1 MKVDNS
7 PDDDDLVFRLILDSE
22 ERSDVSGP
30 SSTKDLSQAAVQ
42 RLACLKLALESI
54 RIASSGDATPI
65 ENLDELSC
73 VENHNAS
80 SRFDLSLSSRFEFIR
95 RLGAGGFGVVIL
107 ALDKQLQCNVALKVP
122 RPDVLLTKTLVK
134 RFLREAQNVA
144 RLSHPNIVPLL
155 GTDDSSDTPTIVYYY
170 CEGPT
175 LAQWIVGQ
183 SKPITAHI
191 AARIGVLLAEG
202 VQHAHSRGILHRD
215 LKPSNVLLEQSSA
228 GDVLH
233 GFRDGETVW
242 IPRITDFGI
251 SKVLEETD
259 GQTQAGTVMGTL
271 EYMPPEQ
278 ISGRTNDIGTHS
290 DIYSLGV
297 ILYQLLAGEVPYSRS
312 QASARGHQSLVGS
325 STPSIRKVRPD
336 VPRDLDAILQKCM
349 SAHEKD
355 RYATAAELIPE
366 LKNFL
371 TNRPIL
377 ARPAGPFARLQKW
390 MRRQPLAASLAAA
403 CTVMATVGLIALVV
417 TDQKTRAM
425 NDQLGFTNANLAKA
439 VLDADHERDLAR
451 QSARELRLQN
461 YCEDLSA
468 ADQALRSGDI
478 SRYDFLLRRQ
488 IALSPS
494 DDLRDSAWNYLWQ
507 KGHRSSKVVHRGK
520 TPLYCVRFSPDGTRV
535 AVSGAD
541 GIVRVFES
549 SQWKEV
555 HAWDA
560 LQSEV
565 NGVDFSSDGQ
575 LIATAGDDGS
585 IAVWDEA
592 SGNRLSRFHAHKGH
606 AFQALFMDSKTLVTC
621 GEEPTIK
628 IWNWPEGLLV
638 GKLEGHTETVQS
650 LALNRELGQ
659 LYSGGSDGKRKMWD
673 LIGRQPM
680 AEFVDHEAR
689 ILRVIG
695 TSKNIGYFGAVDGAL
710 GYESLEST
718 SAPGVLPK
726 RARSAIEAISLR
738 GDEQQIAYGTRE
750 GVIDLLGLTN
760 EGLPDSAATPP
771 WYGHDGRVFDLAYS
785 PDGKTLT
792 SVGEDGVFRIWPQ
805 QEEPSRLSYTQP
817 NMTRKGPFWGMQCE
831 STSNE
836 LLIYGADRNVFGWNL
851 VKNEHFAMAANNIT
865 ISRLA
870 VSRANNM
877 VFTGDNEGNLR
888 AWSQKGQELK
898 MDWEFAWPTGP
909 QIVSALVCSEGS
921 REIAIASGEERS
933 AICLIDSQSGIELRR
948 LVPPDYLPGDFVHNL
963 AYSASGDRLAIA
975 INNRV
980 LLWNRNEDQFVAL
993 EGHTDM
999 VNDVCFDRSAGL
1011 LYSSSMDRTCR
1022 IWDIDKGTCISVLK
1036 HPNAGVGSVVCS
1048 PDGRSILTSDDSG
1061 HTYVW
1066 HSQARRLLFELNPEV
1081 GGVSLSRQW
1090 VGDWLIR
1097 RVDYQSLRVERFEP
1111 FKSPSLGNAVKHF
1124 DQ

>member
-1 MKVDNS
+1 MKGDNS
-7 PDDDDLVFRLILDSE
+7 PDDDDLVFRILLECE

-30 SSTKDLSQAAVQ
+30 SSTKDLSQAAAR
-42 RLACLKLALESI
+42 RLACLKEALESI

-65 ENLDELSC
+65 ENLDEFSS
-73 VENHNAS
+73 VEDHHLA

-95 RLGAGGFGVVIL
+95 RLGSGGFGVVIL
-107 ALDKQLQCNVALKVP
+107 AQDKQLQCNVALKVP

-155 GTDDSSDTPTIVYYY
+155 GTDDSSDIPTIVYYY

-175 LAQWIVGQ
+175 LAQWIAGQ
-183 SKPITAHI
+183 SKPITAQI

-312 QASARGHQSLVGS
+312 QASARGHQSLGDS
-325 STPSIRKVRPD
+325 SSPSVRKVRPD

-349 SAHEKD
+349 SADERG

-366 LKNFL
+366 LQNFL

-377 ARPAGPFARLQKW
+377 ARPADPLSRIQKW
-390 MRRQPLAASLAAA
+390 MRRQPLAASLAVT
-403 CTVMATVGLIALVV
+403 CTAMVAVGLIAMVV
-417 TDQKTRAM
+417 TDQRTRAV
-425 NDQLGFTNANLAKA
+425 NDQLLITNANLAKA
-439 VLDADHERDLAR
+439 VNDADRERDLAS
-451 QSARELRLQN
+451 QSARELRLQT

-468 ADQALRSGDI
+468 ADQALRSGDV

-488 IALSPS
+488 IAISPS

-507 KGHRSSKVVHRGK
+507 KGHRSSKVVHRGT

-535 AVSGAD
+535 VVSGAD
-541 GIVRVFES
+541 GMVRVFEP

-565 NGVDFSSDGQ
+565 NGIDFSADGQ
-575 LIATAGDDGS
+575 LLATAGDDGS

-592 SGNRLSRFHAHKGH
+592 SGQMLSRFHAHQGH
-606 AFQALFMDSKTLVTC
+606 AFQALFADSETLVTC

-628 IWNWPEGLLV
+628 IWNWREGLLV

-659 LYSGGSDGKRKMWD
+659 LYSGGSDGKRMVWD

-695 TSKNIGYFGAVDGAL
+695 TSKNMGYFGAVDGAL
-710 GYESLEST
+710 GYEPLEST
-718 SAPGVLPK
+718 STPGVLPK

-738 GDEQQIAYGTRE
+738 GDEERIAYGTRE

-760 EGLPDSAATPP
+760 KGLPVSAATPP
-771 WYGHDGRVFDLAYS
+771 WYGHEGRVFDLAYS

-805 QEEPSRLSYTQP
+805 QQEPSSLWYVSP
-817 NMTRKGPFWGMQCE
+817 NMNLKGPWWGIQCE
-831 STSNE
+831 PISND
-836 LLIYGADRNVFGWNL
+836 LLVYGADRNIYGWNL
-851 VKNEHFAMAANNIT
+851 VKNEHFPLTTIDNT
-865 ISRLA
+865 ISRLV

-877 VFTGDNEGNLR
+877 VFTGDHGGSLR
-888 AWSQKGQELK
+888 AWSLDDEKLK

-909 QIVSALVCSEGS
+909 SIVSALVCSEVR
-921 REIAIASGEERS
+921 REVAIASGAERS
-933 AICLIDSQSGIELRR
+933 AICLIDSHSGIELRR
-948 LVPPDYLPGDFVHNL
+948 LIPPDCLPGDFVRNL
-963 AYSASGDRLAIA
+963 AYSPSGERLAIA

-980 LLWNRNEDQFVAL
+980 LIWNRIEDRFVTL

-999 VNDVCFDRSAGL
+999 VNDMSFDPTQSV
-1011 LYSSSMDRTCR
+1011 LYTSSMDRTCR
-1022 IWDIDKGTCISVLK
+1022 IWNVDNGTCISILK
-1036 HPNAGVGSVVCS
+1036 HPNTGVASVVCS

-1066 HSQARRLLFELNPEV
+1066 HAQARRLLFELKPE
-1081 GGVSLSRQW
+1081 GGGITLSRQW
-1090 VGDWLIR
+1090 TSDWLVR
-1097 RVDYQSLRVERFEP
+1097 RVDYQSLRVERFQPLE
-1111 FKSPSLGNAVKHF
+1111 
-1124 DQ
+1124 